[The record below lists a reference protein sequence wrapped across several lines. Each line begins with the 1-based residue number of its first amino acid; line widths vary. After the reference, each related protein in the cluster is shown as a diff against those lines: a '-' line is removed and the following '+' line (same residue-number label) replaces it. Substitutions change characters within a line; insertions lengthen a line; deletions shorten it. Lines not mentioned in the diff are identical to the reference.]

1 MIKRNLICLSFAY
14 ERLLVTPDDQW
25 PQKIFFIKFWIY
37 RIDCIPP
44 WRHRWRQ
51 KYFTAKKL
59 RNLSFSIFAESW
71 FLSKMTSFM
80 TSSREELYKMNH
92 QLYFKH
98 QFGSIEHSGPPGGSR
113 DLIQSENKIL
123 KLFLSGASRWPLMT
137 DDVELM
143 FKMNSMVHSIKIPW
157 YVMDDFI
164 FVKNS
169 IF

>member
-1 MIKRNLICLSFAY
+1 M
-14 ERLLVTPDDQW
+14 TPDDRW

-37 RIDCIPP
+37 RIDCIPR

-51 KYFTAKKL
+51 KYFTAKKW
-59 RNLSFSIFAESW
+59 RNFSFSIFAENW
-71 FLSKMTSFM
+71 VFFKNDIIYDVIQG
-80 TSSREELYKMNH
+80 RINNNYKMNH

-157 YVMDDFI
+157 YVMDDVI